1 MFQLL
6 VAGAAAKGVL
16 PSALLG
22 AAELSPE
29 DLLDPDARLPIASE
43 LRLWREAVRLSGDD
57 DLGLHLAEGAQVGDF
72 GGLGFAVRSS
82 KTLVA
87 GYERVI
93 RFLHLVNGEVGL
105 RLFVE
110 GERVRLEHLPPS
122 EARPPRQ
129 AVECLLG
136 MLVMI
141 GKRNLGDAFFTQA
154 VHFRHAPP
162 ARIDTHRRVFGGTL
176 RFAQP
181 RDELILDRQLLAQ
194 PLPQAEPELAE
205 LLDRHLSQ
213 LISALPQGPGF
224 LDRVRSCVAQ
234 ELRHGEPGLQDVAQ
248 RLHMSG
254 RSLQRRLQQEGT
266 TLQELLAGVRRDLAV
281 RHLHDAQE
289 SIAEIAFLLG
299 FSEVSTFHRAF
310 KRWTGLTPSA
320 YRRRS
325 IEKAAR

>member
-1 MFQLL
+1 
-6 VAGAAAKGVL
+6 
-16 PSALLG
+16 
-22 AAELSPE
+22 
-29 DLLDPDARLPIASE
+29 
-43 LRLWREAVRLSGDD
+43 
-57 DLGLHLAEGAQVGDF
+57 
-72 GGLGFAVRSS
+72 
-82 KTLVA
+82 
-87 GYERVI
+87 
-93 RFLHLVNGEVGL
+93 
-105 RLFVE
+105 
-110 GERVRLEHLPPS
+110 
-122 EARPPRQ
+122 
-129 AVECLLG
+129 

-141 GKRNLGDAFFTQA
+141 GKRNLGDAFVTQA
-154 VHFRHAPP
+154 VHFRHAAP
-162 ARIDTHRRVFGGTL
+162 ARIDNHRRIFGGTL

-205 LLDRHLSQ
+205 LLDRHLAQ

-234 ELRHGEPGLQDVAQ
+234 ELRHGEPSLQDVAQ

-325 IEKAAR
+325 VEKAAR